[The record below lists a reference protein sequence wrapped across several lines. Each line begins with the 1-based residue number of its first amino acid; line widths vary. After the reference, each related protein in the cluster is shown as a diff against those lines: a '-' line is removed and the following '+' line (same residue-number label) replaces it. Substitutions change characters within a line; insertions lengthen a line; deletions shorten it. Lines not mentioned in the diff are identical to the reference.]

1 MTKHILTVAKYV
13 FDSSLPTK
21 KGLVFETYDGGYKF
35 VPDELSCP
43 KVRRELVGELR
54 SSHDGYVF
62 FDRMPHVVSIGV
74 DEFIDNLYTLN
85 GNGSIGAGALENTP
99 YSIENSRKFP
109 ASGSDISF
117 EYRPLPKDVFKSEF
131 DKFFGII

>member
-13 FDSSLPTK
+13 CDSSLPTE
-21 KGLVFETYDGGYKF
+21 KGLVFETYDGGYRF
-35 VPDELSCP
+35 VPGEISCLR
-43 KVRRELVGELR
+43 VRRELVEELK

-62 FDRMPHVVSIGV
+62 FDGTHNVVSIGV
-74 DEFIDNLYTLN
+74 DEFIDNLYTLK
-85 GNGSIGAGALENTP
+85 GNGSIGAEALENTP

-131 DKFFGII
+131 DKFFGIR